1 MDLPVTTPFPEDRQ
15 HASYDRDAVERYLR
29 ILEWTDGVLEE
40 FAGWYCGKTS
50 PVHLFWHGLDLAVTR
65 FGGARAPASPGAGR
79 VDQDAYSHEVVSF
92 GFWVGDESVREP
104 SYYSYTFPEPVDLR
118 RQHLQ
123 PDAASWGEQRGG
135 SLALLPYDAVRTAD
149 DPRNASS
156 LPRER
161 VPCRC
166 RSSGLGP
173 GRAHIRVA
181 SEPAS
186 AERDPRRSRGLGDT
200 GRRRGVM
207 DDPRI

>member
-15 HASYDRDAVERYLR
+15 HASYDRDAVERHWR

-149 DPRNASS
+149 DPRNALLAFLESAY
-156 LPRER
+156 RAGA
-161 VPCRC
+161 
-166 RSSGLGP
+166 GLAGWDQAALTSAWRPSPPQLSAILAGVEALVIP
-173 GRAHIRVA
+173 G
-181 SEPAS
+181 
-186 AERDPRRSRGLGDT
+186 
-200 GRRRGVM
+200 
-207 DDPRI
+207 DDEA